1 MSSANQAHQGDRIHF
16 SGGPREL
23 NAAVAE
29 HEQLRAMGMTS
40 LEDFVSVTPKAYHP
54 STTPLSEL
62 TKIKVWDLRHKT
74 RHVGSYLIV
83 RLIAPASR
91 TDAVLTIVED
101 ENGLAS
107 DARLFNYGVAGGNVL
122 KEPLLPG
129 DVLLLKEPYVELQP
143 GSKNPNLRLD
153 HPSDV
158 VRLRP
163 HDERVPMQWRVPLTA
178 ALETAEAWKWR
189 ANELFRLGRFHAAID
204 M

>member
-1 MSSANQAHQGDRIHF
+1 MSSANQAHQGDRIRF
-16 SGGPREL
+16 SGSPREL
-23 NAAVAE
+23 DAAVAE

-40 LEDFVSVTPKAYHP
+40 LEEFVSVTPKAYPP
-54 STTPLSEL
+54 STTPISEL
-62 TKIKVWDLRHKT
+62 TKIKAFDLRHKT
-74 RHVGSYLIV
+74 RHVGSYVIV

-107 DARLFNYGVAGGNVL
+107 GARLFNYGVGGGRIL

-143 GSKNPNLRLD
+143 GSKSPNLRLD

-158 VRLRP
+158 VRLHY
-163 HDERVPMQWRVPLTA
+163 HDERVPKQWRVPLGA
-178 ALETAEAWKWR
+178 ALETAEAWKWK
-189 ANELFRLGRFHAAID
+189 ANEYFRLGRFQLAID
-204 M
+204 R